1 MRKLLSIL
9 AISFS
14 MIGMIACDVIEE
26 PYKKDN
32 SGIGGGSD
40 NENPDAVVKNVLLED
55 YTGVKCVNCPN
66 AAVIANQLQE
76 QYGHRL
82 VVLAVHAAGD
92 LSNPF
97 GGFPNFITNEGN
109 EWVSTFG
116 ISSFPKGTVNRKIYS
131 GNKFVDSSSWAD
143 AVAETLQEEAV
154 IDMKADVEYN
164 DGTVDVEITSK
175 FLTEMP
181 DTYSL
186 TVCVMEDSIVGKQKI
201 EKVNPDDPEIIE
213 DYVHRHVFRETIN
226 GTWGVDINTTAL
238 APEDEIIESYSITLD
253 DDYNHDQ
260 CYIVA
265 YVSNSSTKEVLQ
277 VIEKKIK

>member
-32 SGIGGGSD
+32 SGIGGGSE

-82 VVLAVHAAGD
+82 VVLAVHAGEY
-92 LSNPF
+92 SNPF
-97 GGFPNFITNEGN
+97 GGYPNFTTEEGS
-109 EWVSTFG
+109 EWLSTFG
-116 ISSFPKGTVNRKIYS
+116 ISSYPKGTVNRKIYS
-131 GNKFVDSSSWAD
+131 GNKFVDFSNWAD
-143 AVAETLQEEAV
+143 AVAEALQEEAV

-164 DGTVDVEITSK
+164 DGTVDVKITSK
-175 FLTEMP
+175 FL
-181 DTYSL
+181 
-186 TVCVMEDSIVGKQKI
+186 K
-201 EKVNPDDPEIIE
+201 
-213 DYVHRHVFRETIN
+213 
-226 GTWGVDINTTAL
+226 
-238 APEDEIIESYSITLD
+238 
-253 DDYNHDQ
+253 
-260 CYIVA
+260 
-265 YVSNSSTKEVLQ
+265 
-277 VIEKKIK
+277 